1 MIGLYVPGDSPLHRA
16 RAGVKLAVLAVLLL
30 VVSLVP
36 SPWVLGAGLALLVAA
51 SAVSRV
57 GAPAVL
63 GQLRP
68 LLWVLVF
75 VVAVQIWLA
84 GPLAAGRVAANLVL
98 AVGAAG
104 LVTLT
109 TRTQE
114 LLDALVTALRPL
126 RHLGVDPDRAGLV
139 LALAVRAVPVLAGLA
154 AEVRQARVA
163 RGADRSVR
171 AFAVPLVIR
180 SLRYADRLGEALA
193 ARGVDD

>member
-1 MIGLYVPGDSPLHRA
+1 VIGLYVPGDSPLHRA
-16 RAGVKLAVLAVLLL
+16 RAGLKLAVLAVLLL

-51 SAVSRV
+51 SAVSGV

-84 GPLAAGRVAANLVL
+84 GPLAAGRVAASLVL

-154 AEVRQARVA
+154 AEVRQARMA